1 MLPRPLFRTLLN
13 LGARLGRPITSD
25 GQRLDLHMA
34 ALLRQALRAPKR
46 ALDIAVLR
54 EQYAGLAPLAGL
66 SPEPG
71 VAIQAT
77 TVAGRPARLYQ
88 PLHAASA
95 GSLLYFHGGGFI
107 MGGLDSHDRLLR
119 RLCERA
125 SLPILAVDYRLAP
138 EHPYPAAHDD
148 ALAAFREALAVL
160 PAPIAVGG
168 DSAGANLAASACLQ
182 QPGAALQ
189 CLLYPI
195 VDAVA
200 DEAER
205 YPSAARYG
213 RGFLLDLDDLHACA
227 ALLSPGGRLDRV
239 DWDGPRLSPMRH
251 DLARMPPALITAAGF
266 DPLRD
271 QAYAYAAA
279 LRRAGVQAS
288 VWLEP
293 ALIHGFADFAGA
305 VPEACRAVDRLA
317 ARLRAALDHGAAVET
332 RRRELHPAARRP
344 LPTGTASR

>member
-1 MLPRPLFRTLLN
+1 MLPRPLFRVLLA
-13 LGARLGRPITSD
+13 LGARLGRPVVSE
-25 GQRLDLHMA
+25 GQRLDPRMA
-34 ALLRQALRAPKR
+34 TLLRQARRVNPQHAGIAALRR
-46 ALDIAVLR
+46 
-54 EQYAGLAPLAGL
+54 QYAGVARFAGL

-71 VAIQAT
+71 VTIRAT
-77 TVAGRPARLYQ
+77 TAGGRPARLYV
-88 PLHAASA
+88 PPRADA

-119 RLCERA
+119 RLCARA
-125 SLPILAVDYRLAP
+125 CLPILAVDYRLAP

-148 ALAAFREALAVL
+148 ARAALRAALATL
-160 PAPIAVGG
+160 PAPLAVGG
-168 DSAGANLAASACLQ
+168 DSAGANLAASACLE

-205 YPSAARYG
+205 YPSAGLYG
-213 RGFLLDLDDLHACA
+213 RGYLLDLEAMRACG
-227 ALLSPGGRLDRV
+227 LMLSPGGRLEDV
-239 DWDGPRLSPMRH
+239 DWEGPRLSPMRH
-251 DLARMPPALITAAGF
+251 DLAGMPPALITVAGF

-279 LRRAGVQAS
+279 LRRAGVPAK

-305 VPEACRAVDRLA
+305 IPEARRAVDRLA
-317 ARLRAALDHGAAVET
+317 ARLRAALDGGT
-332 RRRELHPAARRP
+332 R
-344 LPTGTASR
+344 

>member
-1 MLPRPLFRTLLN
+1 MLPRPLFQALLT
-13 LGARLGRPITSD
+13 LGAHIGRPITSD
-25 GQRLDLHMA
+25 GQRLDPHMA
-34 ALLRQALRAPKR
+34 ALLSQARRTSKP
-46 ALDIAVLR
+46 ALDLAVLR
-54 EQYAGLAPLAGL
+54 EQYAGLAPVAGL
-66 SPEPG
+66 TPEPG
-71 VAIQAT
+71 VTIEAT
-77 TVAGRPARLYQ
+77 TAADRPARLYQ
-88 PLHAASA
+88 PPHAAP

-119 RLCERA
+119 RLCARA
-125 SLPILAVDYRLAP
+125 KLPILAVDYRLAP

-148 ALAAFREALAVL
+148 ALAALREALTAL
-160 PAPIAVGG
+160 PAPLAIGG

-213 RGFLLDLDDLHACA
+213 KDFLLDTEDLHACA
-227 ALLSPGGRLDRV
+227 AMLSPGGDLDRV
-239 DWDGPRLSPMRH
+239 DWNGPRLSPMRH

-279 LRRAGVQAS
+279 LRRAGVRAS

-305 VPEACRAVDRLA
+305 VPEARRAVDRLA
-317 ARLRAALDHGAAVET
+317 SRLRTALDAVT
-332 RRRELHPAARRP
+332 
-344 LPTGTASR
+344 SKMY

>member
-1 MLPRPLFRTLLN
+1 MLPRPVFRALLG
-13 LGARLGRPITSD
+13 LGARLGCAITSE
-25 GQRLDLHMA
+25 GQCLDPYMA
-34 ALLRQALRAPKR
+34 ALLRRARRVPLRA
-46 ALDIAVLR
+46 VGVTGLR
-54 EQYAGLAPLAGL
+54 GEYAGLAPLAGL
-66 SPEPG
+66 APEQG
-71 VAIQAT
+71 VTVRDT
-77 TVAGRPARLYQ
+77 TVADCPARRYE
-88 PLHAASA
+88 PPHAAQ

-119 RLCERA
+119 RLCARA
-125 SLPILAVDYRLAP
+125 ELPILAVEYRLAP

-148 ALAAFREALAVL
+148 ALAALREALAVL
-160 PAPIAVGG
+160 PAPLAVGG

-205 YPSAARYG
+205 YPSAACYG
-213 RGFLLDLDDLHACA
+213 RGFLLDMEDLHACA
-227 ALLSPGGRLDRV
+227 ALLSPAGVLDRV

-251 DLARMPPALITAAGF
+251 DLADMPSALITAAGF

-279 LRRAGVQAS
+279 LRRAGVHAS

-293 ALIHGFADFAGA
+293 GLIHGFADFAGA
-305 VPEACRAVDRLA
+305 VPEARRAVDRLA
-317 ARLRAALDHGAAVET
+317 ARLRLALDEGIA
-332 RRRELHPAARRP
+332 
-344 LPTGTASR
+344 

>member
-1 MLPRPLFRTLLN
+1 MLPRPIFRALLG
-13 LGARLGRPITSD
+13 LGARLGCAVTSE
-25 GQRLDLHMA
+25 GQRLDPYMA
-34 ALLRQALRAPKR
+34 ALLRRARRVPLH
-46 ALDIAVLR
+46 ALDITGLR
-54 EQYAGLAPLAGL
+54 KQYAGLAPLAGL
-66 SPEPG
+66 APEPG
-71 VAIQAT
+71 VTVRAT
-77 TVAGRPARLYQ
+77 TIADRPARLYQ
-88 PLHAASA
+88 SPRAAS

-107 MGGLDSHDRLLR
+107 MGGLESHDRLLR
-119 RLCERA
+119 RLCARA
-125 SLPILAVDYRLAP
+125 ELPILAVDYRLAP

-148 ALAAFREALAVL
+148 ALAALRAALAVL
-160 PAPIAVGG
+160 PAPLVVGG

-205 YPSAARYG
+205 YPSAASYG
-213 RGFLLDLDDLHACA
+213 RGFLLDMEDLHACA
-227 ALLSPGGRLDRV
+227 ALLAPHGDLDRV

-251 DLARMPPALITAAGF
+251 DLATMPPAFITAAGF

-279 LRRAGVQAS
+279 LRRAGVRAS

-293 ALIHGFADFAGA
+293 GLIHGFADFAGA
-305 VPEACRAVDRLA
+305 VPEGSRAVDRLA
-317 ARLRAALDHGAAVET
+317 ARLRVALDEVT
-332 RRRELHPAARRP
+332 IKKQ
-344 LPTGTASR
+344 

>member
-1 MLPRPLFRTLLN
+1 MLPRPLFRALLN
-13 LGARLGRPITSD
+13 LGARLGRPVTSD
-25 GQRLDLHMA
+25 GQRLDPHMV
-34 ALLRQALRAPKR
+34 ALLRQAHRAPKR
-46 ALDIAVLR
+46 ALNIAVLR
-54 EQYAGLAPLAGL
+54 EQYADLAPLAGL
-66 SPEPG
+66 SPEPS
-71 VAIQAT
+71 VTVET
-77 TVAGRPARLYQ
+77 TTIAGCPARRYQ
-88 PLHAASA
+88 PPHAAP

-119 RLCERA
+119 RLCARA
-125 SLPILAVDYRLAP
+125 SVPILAVDYRLAP

-160 PAPIAVGG
+160 PAPLAVGG

-200 DEAER
+200 EEAER
-205 YPSAARYG
+205 YPSAACYG
-213 RGFLLDLDDLHACA
+213 RGFLLDLEDLHACA

-251 DLARMPPALITAAGF
+251 DLAQMPPALITAAGF

-305 VPEACRAVDRLA
+305 VPEARRAVDRLA

-332 RRRELHPAARRP
+332 IRRELHPAGQCP
-344 LPTGTASR
+344 LPTGIASR

>member
-1 MLPRPLFRTLLN
+1 MLPRPLFRALLG
-13 LGARLGRPITSD
+13 LGARLGCAITSE
-25 GQRLDLHMA
+25 GQCLDPRMA
-34 ALLRQALRAPKR
+34 ALLRRARRVPLR
-46 ALDIAVLR
+46 ALDITGLR
-54 EQYAGLAPLAGL
+54 KEYAGLAPLAGL
-66 SPEPG
+66 APEPS
-71 VAIQAT
+71 VTVRAT
-77 TVAGRPARLYQ
+77 AHANRPARLYE
-88 PLHAASA
+88 PPHAAR

-119 RLCERA
+119 RLCA
-125 SLPILAVDYRLAP
+125 HAKLPVLAVDYRLAP
-138 EHPYPAAHDD
+138 EDPYPAAHDD
-148 ALAAFREALAVL
+148 ALAALREALPLL
-160 PAPIAVGG
+160 PAPLAVAG

-200 DEAER
+200 EEAER

-213 RGFLLDLDDLHACA
+213 RGFLLDMDDLHACA
-227 ALLSPGGRLDRV
+227 ALLSPGGHLDRV
-239 DWDGPRLSPMRH
+239 DWNGPRLSPMRH

-279 LRRAGVQAS
+279 LRRAGVRAS

-305 VPEACRAVDRLA
+305 IPEARRAVDRLA
-317 ARLRAALDHGAAVET
+317 SRLRTALDAVTPE
-332 RRRELHPAARRP
+332 RY
-344 LPTGTASR
+344 